1 MYVRTLSVQACY
13 VYCSGGLSSH
23 EAGRPVKLLHGATT
37 QSRAPDTRGPARTA
51 HAIFLRS
58 GERPDHIDRID
69 RGRRTVR
76 LPRADPGTVHV
87 VRARVDVELELARPC

>member
-37 QSRAPDTRGPARTA
+37 QSRAPTRGAQPAPHTLSFFDLAGGPTISIVSTA
-51 HAIFLRS
+51 AAVPYGYPGPI
-58 GERPDHIDRID
+58 
-69 RGRRTVR
+69 
-76 LPRADPGTVHV
+76 RALFT
-87 VRARVDVELELARPC
+87 